1 MTLAVNT
8 QIDNMSLITSLII
21 YAIMRKN
28 ILSGANSITKCFKN
42 RNGSNPLK
50 KNLKKSRKKI

>member
-42 RNGSNPLK
+42 RNGSNPLE